1 MRLVRVVAI
10 QFLLKLLVPMM
21 GQKEKIMNKEE
32 LLKLYD
38 MDLEELIS
46 KAEKVTKEH
55 FKNEVEVC
63 SIISARTG
71 KCGENC
77 KYCSQSI
84 HNHAEITC
92 HPLMEVEEV
101 RQAAIKAK
109 ENGASRF
116 CIVTS
121 GRSEGGDDFGKI
133 LEMIKA
139 VASIEGIHCCA
150 SLGLLN
156 EEQIK
161 QIKEAGV
168 ERFNHN
174 INTSKNFHKEICT
187 THDFEDRIKT
197 VKMIEENG
205 IEACTGVILGMGES
219 REDRI
224 DMALSLAELNPKTVP
239 INVLNPIKGTP
250 LEGYED
256 KITEEE
262 VIRTIC
268 IFRLVLPNAI
278 LRYAGGR
285 KTRLS
290 KEMQEL
296 GLRAGINGLLA
307 GDYLTTDGVE
317 TKEDK
322 RMLEEMGL
330 TTVR

>member
-1 MRLVRVVAI
+1 
-10 QFLLKLLVPMM
+10 
-21 GQKEKIMNKEE
+21 MNKEE

-46 KAEKVTKEH
+46 KAEKVTKDH

-84 HNHAEITC
+84 HNHAEIAC

-187 THDFEDRIKT
+187 THDFEDRVKT

-330 TTVR
+330 TTVK

>member
-1 MRLVRVVAI
+1 
-10 QFLLKLLVPMM
+10 
-21 GQKEKIMNKEE
+21 MNKEE

-38 MDLEELIS
+38 MDLEELIY

-84 HNHAEITC
+84 HNHAEIAC

-187 THDFEDRIKT
+187 THDFEDRVKT

-330 TTVR
+330 TTVK

>member
-1 MRLVRVVAI
+1 
-10 QFLLKLLVPMM
+10 
-21 GQKEKIMNKEE
+21 MNKNE
-32 LLKLYD
+32 LLDLYNLP
-38 MDLEELIS
+38 LEELIS
-46 KAEKVTKEH
+46 KAEQVTKEN
-55 FKNEVEVC
+55 FNNEVEVC

-77 KYCSQSI
+77 KYCSQSV
-84 HNHAEITC
+84 HNHADILC
-92 HPLMEVEEV
+92 HPLMSVEEV
-101 RQAAIKAK
+101 KAAAEQAKA
-109 ENGASRF
+109 NGASRF

-121 GRSEGGDDFGKI
+121 GRSENGDDFNKI

-156 EEQIK
+156 KEQIK

-174 INTSKNFHKEICT
+174 INTSRNYHKEICT
-187 THDFEDRIKT
+187 THNFEDRVNTVNMIKEAG
-197 VKMIEENG
+197 M
-205 IEACTGVILGMGES
+205 EACTGVILGMGES

-250 LEGYED
+250 LENFED

-268 IFRLVLPNAI
+268 IFRIVLPKAI

-307 GDYLTTDGVE
+307 GDYLTTKGVE
-317 TKEDK
+317 AMEDMQMIK
-322 RMLEEMGL
+322 NAGKVLEKAY
-330 TTVR
+330 

>member
-84 HNHAEITC
+84 HNHAEIAC

-187 THDFEDRIKT
+187 THDFEDRVKT